1 MRSSEIS
8 GDIARRIRLVV
19 LDVDGVLTDN
29 GVYIGEGIEFKRFN
43 IQDGLGIKL
52 LGFGGITVAFVSGRL
67 SSATTAR
74 ALELGVECYQGQ
86 GGHKADAVKE
96 LMEKHRVEWDEI
108 AWVGDDLP
116 DLPAMKRVGLPVAVA
131 NSTPEILEIALWTTS
146 ARGGDG
152 AVREFVEAFFKA
164 RGEWESLV
172 SRYVSERS

>member
-1 MRSSEIS
+1 VRSSEIS

-29 GVYIGEGIEFKRFN
+29 GVYIGEGIELKRFN
-43 IQDGLGIKL
+43 IQDGLGIKM
-52 LGFGGITVAFVSGRL
+52 LGFGGIKVAFVSGRL
-67 SSATTAR
+67 SPATTAR
-74 ALELGVECYQGQ
+74 ARELGVECYQGQ

-96 LMEKHRVEWDEI
+96 LMQKHAVDWHEI

-116 DLPAMKRVGLPVAVA
+116 DLPAMARVGLPVAVA
-131 NSTPEILEIALWTTS
+131 NSTDEILAIAEWTTK

-164 RGEWESLV
+164 RGEWEALV
-172 SRYVSERS
+172 QKYVSDRS